1 MARRTAKYTANLLVS
16 NERSLVQD
24 SERRDAIKN
33 LYNSFKSILLPLYTG
48 YIRNNIDTLTDG
60 DVVTTINIGQ
70 NNFSDII
77 NKEFDGKMPELNL
90 NKDRNLDDTWSLQQ
104 ILDQYI
110 SGVKG
115 GHEFSRTLPGF
126 AMNETLRYLHVN
138 PSTKETAPVEISQKT
153 SFKPVLPNKICQ
165 KGAYIIMT
173 NIIPAD
179 SDFLKTL
186 NAKIAKLNPNFKL
199 VVEEVPSS
207 NSYVVL
213 NGNKLTL
220 SSSFVNLVL
229 RIEGTKR
236 TVTEETVRKAIP
248 LSQDDER

>member
-1 MARRTAKYTANLLVS
+1 
-16 NERSLVQD
+16 
-24 SERRDAIKN
+24 
-33 LYNSFKSILLPLYTG
+33 
-48 YIRNNIDTLTDG
+48 
-60 DVVTTINIGQ
+60 
-70 NNFSDII
+70 
-77 NKEFDGKMPELNL
+77 
-90 NKDRNLDDTWSLQQ
+90 
-104 ILDQYI
+104 
-110 SGVKG
+110 
-115 GHEFSRTLPGF
+115 
-126 AMNETLRYLHVN
+126 
-138 PSTKETAPVEISQKT
+138 
-153 SFKPVLPNKICQ
+153 
-165 KGAYIIMT
+165 MT